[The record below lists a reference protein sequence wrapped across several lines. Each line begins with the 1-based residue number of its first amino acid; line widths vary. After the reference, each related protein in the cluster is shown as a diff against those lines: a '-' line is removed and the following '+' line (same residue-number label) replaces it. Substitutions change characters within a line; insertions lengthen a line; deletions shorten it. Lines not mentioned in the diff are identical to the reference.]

1 MLRGW
6 PSKFEGTTLDQQK
19 ILGYFIEEAQEHL
32 ETLERGILDLGK
44 VVRDSE
50 QVNEMFRA
58 AHSVKGGAAML
69 GYTSIQKTAHRLED
83 AFKVLKE
90 HQLPV
95 DQKLES
101 LFLNGYDVLQDLV
114 EKLQSP
120 SGLQPE
126 EADSIVDGAS
136 HQFEELQNYL
146 NYLLTQGS
154 ATATST
160 QTMAAKS
167 TNAGTFNESDVP
179 EEIKALLHKMLQLF
193 KQEPSAT
200 SREKL
205 QEYCTR
211 LGRLAPKQE
220 NWQHLLSLSK
230 QAIANPL
237 HSYRTLAPVVL
248 KDLKQG
254 YDCFTLAKPENIRVS
269 DGLKQLASSHVA
281 QVLIP
286 AEPTAAANIL
296 MKVFNE
302 SQLRQLIKNLSAS
315 H

>member
-1 MLRGW
+1 
-6 PSKFEGTTLDQQK
+6 
-19 ILGYFIEEAQEHL
+19 
-32 ETLERGILDLGK
+32 
-44 VVRDSE
+44 VVQDSE

-83 AFKVLKE
+83 SFKVLKE

-101 LFLNGYDVLQDLV
+101 LFLKGYDVLQDLV

-126 EADSIVDGAS
+126 EADSIVEGAA

-146 NYLLTQGS
+146 NYLLTQEGS
-154 ATATST
+154 GTVGIDPMST
-160 QTMAAKS
+160 M
-167 TNAGTFNESDVP
+167 VP
-179 EEIKALLHKMLQLF
+179 SAQADADIPSEIKVLLHKMLAVF
-193 KQEPSAT
+193 KQEAT
-200 SREKL
+200 TTTRDKL
-205 QEYCTR
+205 LDYCGR
-211 LGRLAPKQE
+211 LSKLAPKQE
-220 NWQHLLSLSK
+220 SWQQVLSLSK
-230 QAIANPL
+230 QAISNPI

-254 YDCFTLAKPENIRVS
+254 HDCFILQQPEEIKVS
-269 DGLKQLASSHVA
+269 KGLKQLASTHTP

-286 AEPTAAANIL
+286 TEPGAAANIL
-296 MKVFNE
+296 SQVFNAN
-302 SQLRQLIKNLSAS
+302 QIAQLIQHLSAK

>member
-1 MLRGW
+1 MLREW

-44 VVRDSE
+44 VVQDSE

-58 AHSVKGGAAML
+58 AHSIKGGAAML

-101 LFLNGYDVLQDLV
+101 LFLNGYDVLHDLV

-120 SGLQPE
+120 TGLQPE
-126 EADSIVDGAS
+126 EADSIVDGAAY
-136 HQFEELQNYL
+136 QFEELQNYL

-154 ATATST
+154 ATST

-179 EEIKALLHKMLQLF
+179 EEIKVLLHKMLHLF

-254 YDCFTLAKPENIRVS
+254 YDCFVLAKPENIRVS
-269 DGLKQLASSHVA
+269 DGLKKLASSQVA

-286 AEPTAAANIL
+286 AEPAAAATIL
-296 MKVFNE
+296 MKVFNDT
-302 SQLRQLIKNLSAS
+302 QLRQLIKNLSSAR
-315 H
+315 